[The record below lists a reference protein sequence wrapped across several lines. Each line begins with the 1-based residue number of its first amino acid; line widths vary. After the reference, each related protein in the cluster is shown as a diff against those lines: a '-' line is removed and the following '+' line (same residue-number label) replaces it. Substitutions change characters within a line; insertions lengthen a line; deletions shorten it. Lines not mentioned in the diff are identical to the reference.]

1 MLGMTHRI
9 SYIISSQALTCA
21 ITIVRAS
28 LLVFQLD
35 TKKPKATITLSAALR
50 KLRVVQKIHFLYL
63 KYRASLKLSVLKNQ

>member
-1 MLGMTHRI
+1 MLGMTHII

-35 TKKPKATITLSAALR
+35 TKKPKATVTLSAALR
-50 KLRVVQKIHFLYL
+50 KPRVVQKNPFPFFKI
-63 KYRASLKLSVLKNQ
+63 